1 MKIQV
6 LHNAVFALF
15 IIHLISFVNLNAQE
29 FSFEPPQVQKVRLKT
44 VPRISSDEIDPSAIV
59 GGSTPEDFIN
69 FMNSASPPDYS
80 SDATY
85 SIKLADIE
93 AGGGLDYPLILT
105 YNSNRVR
112 SNMRPGIVG
121 MGWDTNFWQGGF
133 KSMFI
138 QISLIGE

>member
-93 AGGGLDYPLILT
+93 AGGGLDYPCEDENII
-105 YNSNRVR
+105 
-112 SNMRPGIVG
+112 PGFAIYATV
-121 MGWDTNFWQGGF
+121 F
-133 KSMFI
+133 SAI
-138 QISLIGE
+138 IGAIFHSKKIDR